1 MDFVYRP
8 IQKLDA
14 EIIGKIAAGEVVES
28 PAAAIKELVENS
40 IDAGAQSVTVEIREG
55 GVSYLRVTDNGSGI
69 RRSDVRMAFER
80 NATSKIRKADDLFD
94 LRSLG
99 FRGEALASIAAVSR
113 VTLTTRTRE
122 DESGTR
128 VVNEGGVITSISDA
142 ASPEGTTI
150 VARDLFYNTPVR
162 RKFLKKPA
170 TEGARVADT
179 MLRMILAHPD
189 VSIRLIHNEKQIYF
203 SPGNGDLRAAAFCLY
218 GREVATG
225 LTPVAGEGSVQ
236 VTGLVGVG
244 PLARANRTHQTFIL
258 NGRFVRNALL
268 TQALEDA
275 CRERVTIGHYPI
287 CMLHVQMPG
296 PMLDVNVHP
305 NKLEVRFSNEAVV
318 YDSVYGAVQDCFAR
332 GAFAQAPEMKLA
344 DGGAAPGPQVR
355 VEVTP
360 PPERT
365 DAPAAEKPAP
375 KPPEPSAR
383 PPEPTAK
390 RTAAPAD
397 LEPDGAS
404 APATG
409 AGEAAAFAQVVSSY
423 FGGGEAAGRSPLRQT
438 PGPAAGPVPKLDFAA
453 YPGDVPVKLRAE
465 QAPASAATATAKGET
480 AEAEQQ
486 AIQTETAAELAAQEA
501 PRPPVFRVIGVA
513 FDTYVIVQQER
524 ELLLID
530 QHAAH
535 ERILYERL
543 MRSLDQGTGSQ
554 QLLTAQIVSVTPQ
567 ERERLQSYRQEIE
580 AAGFEIEPFGEDAY
594 QIRAVPMVLGQPQAK
609 AMFVELLDRLGELR
623 VLATQERRREAILQ
637 MACKRAVKGG
647 DALTEAEI
655 ASLIRQMQEVDAPP
669 TCPHGRPLVVR
680 LTRGELERRFK
691 RINT

>member
-40 IDAGAQSVTVEIREG
+40 IDAGAKSVTVEIREG
-55 GVSYLRVTDNGSGI
+55 GISYLRVTDNGSGI
-69 RRSDVRMAFER
+69 KRSDVRMAFER

-170 TEGARVADT
+170 TEGARVAD
-179 MLRMILAHPD
+179 MILRMILAHPD

-218 GREVATG
+218 GREAAKELSQVQS
-225 LTPVAGEGSVQ
+225 EGSVK

-258 NGRFVRNALL
+258 NGRYVRNALL
-268 TQALEDA
+268 TQALEEA
-275 CRERVTIGHYPI
+275 CRERVTVGHYPI

-318 YDSVYGAVQDCFAR
+318 YDSVYGAVKDCFAR
-332 GAFAQAPEMKLA
+332 GAFA
-344 DGGAAPGPQVR
+344 AAPSMTLGTQTDAQVPSVR
-355 VEVTP
+355 VQVTP
-360 PPERT
+360 PPEQP
-365 DAPAAEKPAP
+365 DVPAAAGNPAP
-375 KPPEPSAR
+375 PAKAEKEAMPAFEKKQEASEPVS
-383 PPEPTAK
+383 EK
-390 RTAAPAD
+390 
-397 LEPDGAS
+397 
-404 APATG
+404 

-423 FGGGEAAGRSPLRQT
+423 FGGGEATKEVPRVRQT
-438 PGPAAGPVPKLDFAA
+438 PGPVAAPVPKLDFAA
-453 YPGDVPVKLRAE
+453 YPGDAPAKSRAE
-465 QAPASAATATAKGET
+465 RTPASGAAAPAKE
-480 AEAEQQ
+480 EAVEIEQQ
-486 AIQTETAAELAAQEA
+486 TLRTETAAELAAPAE
-501 PRPPVFRVIGVA
+501 PGPPVFRVIGVA

-543 MRSLDQGTGSQ
+543 MRSIDQGEGSQ
-554 QLLTAQIVSVTPQ
+554 QLLVPQIVRVTPQ
-567 ERERLQSYRQEIE
+567 EHERLEGYRQEIE

-647 DALTEAEI
+647 DALTESEI
-655 ASLIRQMQEVDAPP
+655 ASLLRQMQEVDAPP

-680 LTRGELERRFK
+680 LTRGELEKRFK
-691 RINT
+691 RINN

>member
-8 IQKLDA
+8 IEKLSA
-14 EIIGKIAAGEVVES
+14 EIVGKIAAGEVVES

-40 IDAGAQSVTVEIREG
+40 IDAGAKSVTVEIREG
-55 GVSYLRVTDNGSGI
+55 GISYLRVTDNGSGL

-80 NATSKIRKADDLFD
+80 NATSKIRQADDLFD

-113 VTLTTRTRE
+113 VTMTTRTRN

-128 VVNEGGVITSISDA
+128 VINEGGVITQITDA

-150 VARDLFYNTPVR
+150 VARDLFFNTPVR

-170 TEGARVADT
+170 TEGARVAD
-179 MLRMILAHPD
+179 MILRMILAHPEI
-189 VSIRLIHNEKQIYF
+189 SIRLIHNEKQIYF

-218 GREVATG
+218 GREAAAQLILVAS
-225 LTPVAGEGSVQ
+225 EGSVK

-244 PLARANRTHQTFIL
+244 PLARANRTHQTVIL
-258 NGRFVRNALL
+258 NGRYVRNALI
-268 TQALEDA
+268 TKALEDA
-275 CRERVTIGHYPI
+275 CHERVTVGHYPI

-318 YDSVYGAVQDCFAR
+318 YDSVFGAVKDSFET
-332 GAFAQAPEMKLA
+332 GAFTAAPEMTLTSDK
-344 DGGAAPGPQVR
+344 AAKSPPPAAVQ
-355 VEVTP
+355 VTP
-360 PPERT
+360 PPEVEAEEPKAAQSAQAGAEPKAPR
-365 DAPAAEKPAP
+365 PAAPGTQPPMPQGVKP
-375 KPPEPSAR
+375 
-383 PPEPTAK
+383 
-390 RTAAPAD
+390 D
-397 LEPDGAS
+397 
-404 APATG
+404 
-409 AGEAAAFAQVVSSY
+409 AAAFAQVVSAY
-423 FGGGEAAGRSPLRQT
+423 FGGEKAPPLRVQGRQG
-438 PGPAAGPVPKLDFAA
+438 PVAGPAPRLSFAA
-453 YPGDVPVKLRAE
+453 YPGADKPGGARTGE
-465 QAPASAATATAKGET
+465 EPTAATPAPDVISKDAET
-480 AEAEQQ
+480 LVQQTMHTEA
-486 AIQTETAAELAAQEA
+486 AMELPAPGTPTPA

-513 FDTYVIVQQER
+513 FDTYVIVQQES

-535 ERILYERL
+535 ERILFER
-543 MRSLDQGTGSQ
+543 MMKSLDRGEGSQ
-554 QLLTAQIVSVTPQ
+554 QLLVAQIVRVTPQ
-567 ERERLQSYRQEIE
+567 EHERLEGYRSEIE

-594 QIRAVPMVLGQPQAK
+594 QIRAVPMVLGQPQAR

-647 DALTEAEI
+647 DALSEGEI
-655 ASLIRQMQEVDAPP
+655 ASLIGQMREMDAPP

-680 LTRGELERRFK
+680 LTRSELEKRFK
-691 RINT
+691 RINN

>member
-1 MDFVYRP
+1 MDFIYRP
-8 IQKLDA
+8 IEKLSA
-14 EIIGKIAAGEVVES
+14 EIVGKIAAGEVVES

-40 IDAGAQSVTVEIREG
+40 IDAGAKSVTVEIREG
-55 GVSYLRVTDNGSGI
+55 GISYLRVTDNGSGI
-69 RRSDVRMAFER
+69 SRSDVRMAFER
-80 NATSKIRKADDLFD
+80 NATSKIRQADDLFD

-113 VTLTTRTRE
+113 VTMTTRTRL

-128 VVNEGGVITSISDA
+128 VINEGGVITQITDA

-170 TEGARVADT
+170 TEGARVAD
-179 MLRMILAHPD
+179 MILRMILAHPEI
-189 VSIRLIHNEKQIYF
+189 SIRLIHNEKQIYF

-218 GREVATG
+218 GREAAAQLISVAS
-225 LTPVAGEGSVQ
+225 EGSVK

-258 NGRFVRNALL
+258 NGRYVRNALI
-268 TQALEDA
+268 TKALEDA
-275 CRERVTIGHYPI
+275 CHERVTVGHYPI

-318 YDSVYGAVQDCFAR
+318 YDSVFGAVKDSFET
-332 GAFAQAPEMKLA
+332 GAFTAAPEMTLSSDKA
-344 DGGAAPGPQVR
+344 DRTPPPAAVQ
-355 VEVTP
+355 VTP
-360 PPERT
+360 PPEMEADEPKTAHSAQAGPEPKALR
-365 DAPAAEKPAP
+365 PAAPQTQPP
-375 KPPEPSAR
+375 KP
-383 PPEPTAK
+383 
-390 RTAAPAD
+390 D
-397 LEPDGAS
+397 AS
-404 APATG
+404 
-409 AGEAAAFAQVVSSY
+409 AFAQVVSAY
-423 FGGGEAAGRSPLRQT
+423 FGGEKAPPLRVQGT
-438 PGPAAGPVPKLDFAA
+438 QGPVAGPAPRLSFAA
-453 YPGDVPVKLRAE
+453 YPGAGKAGGARAGEEPAAAPKDDGTPV
-465 QAPASAATATAKGET
+465 
-480 AEAEQQ
+480 QQ
-486 AIQTETAAELAAQEA
+486 TMQTEAAMELPAPGTPAPA

-513 FDTYVIVQQER
+513 FDTYVIVQQES

-535 ERILYERL
+535 ERILFER
-543 MRSLDQGTGSQ
+543 MMKSLDRGEGSQ
-554 QLLTAQIVSVTPQ
+554 QLLVAQIVRVTPQ
-567 ERERLQSYRQEIE
+567 EHERLEGYRSEIE

-594 QIRAVPMVLGQPQAK
+594 QIRAVPMVLGQPQAR

-647 DALTEAEI
+647 DALSEEEI
-655 ASLIRQMQEVDAPP
+655 ASLIGQMREMDAPP

-680 LTRGELERRFK
+680 LTRSELEKRFK
-691 RINT
+691 RINN